1 MDTFFQDLRF
11 GARTL
16 LRNPGFAAIAVLTLA
31 LGVGA
36 NAAIFSVVNAVL
48 LRPLPWS
55 DPDHVVMIWSHWNA
69 YDKTWVADGEI
80 NDYRHEN
87 RTMTEI
93 AGWDVTEVNL
103 TGAGDPERVRGADM
117 SANTLSTFGVAPM
130 FGRTFTE
137 VEDRPN
143 GPNVVMLAADLWQR
157 RYGGNPS
164 IVGQTI
170 QIDGQ
175 PYQVVGITPPDF
187 LLPTD
192 FHGTAPSE
200 LWLPLRLDPANAD
213 HGSHGDYAAGRL
225 KPGVTLAQA
234 QDDFHRI
241 VRGWIAKGLYPPQMG
256 FDTVLLS
263 ARDEV
268 VGSVRRAIWLLF
280 GAVGFLLL
288 IACANVA
295 NLLLARA
302 EARQREI
309 AVRTALG
316 AGTWRVVQQLM
327 TESLLLAGVS
337 AALGLLLA
345 WGGVRILAWWNPS
358 SVPRVAGASVDARV
372 LAFTALVALVTT
384 IVFSVAPAARLLR
397 GGLTDG
403 MKEGSANATTGG
415 RRRQFRDALVIAEM
429 ALAVVL
435 LTGAGLMLR
444 TLWSLEHIDL
454 GFRPSGVLTMRVSL
468 PETTYKTGA
477 DVVGFYTRL
486 NDGVRALPGVVS
498 AGAARALPLGSTIGD
513 WGAVVDGYTPPPG
526 AAAKGDWEIVTDGYI
541 EAMGETVLRGRS
553 FTAADNANSQF
564 VGLINEEMARRYW
577 SGRDPIGGRFRISR
591 RLPLPWITVIGIVK
605 DVRHNGVTTPMKEK
619 FYIPQSQW
627 TRASLQ
633 IDADHEPVSPIRSMT
648 LVVKSAGDPSSL
660 TPAVR
665 DIVRRIDPNLP
676 VADVRTMNDVVGA
689 AFSTPRFTSVL
700 LSIFA
705 ALALTL
711 SAIGIYGVLSYV
723 VSRRTREIGIRVA
736 IGAGRWQVLRMVM
749 GGGLS
754 LALVGIGAGLVMAFG
769 VTRLLR
775 GLLHG
780 VTPLDPVTFVTVG
793 AGLTAV
799 AALASL
805 VPAWR
810 ASRVNPVVAL
820 KVE

>member
-1 MDTFFQDLRF
+1 METFFQDLRF

-16 LRNPGFAAIAVLTLA
+16 VRNPGFACVAVLTLA

-48 LRPLPWS
+48 LRPLPWA
-55 DPDHVVMIWSHWNA
+55 DPDRTVMIWSRWNA
-69 YDKTWVADGEI
+69 FDKTWVSDGEV
-80 NDYRHEN
+80 NGYRRET
-87 RTMTEI
+87 RTMAEI
-93 AGWDVTEVNL
+93 ASWDWTEVNL
-103 TGAGDPERVRGADM
+103 TGNGDPERVRAGEVT
-117 SANTLSTFGVAPM
+117 ANTFSTFGVAPM
-130 FGRTFTE
+130 FGRVFTE
-137 VEDRPN
+137 AEDRPN
-143 GPNVVMLAADLWQR
+143 GPNVVILGAGLWQR
-157 RYGGNPS
+157 RYGGDPS
-164 IVGQTI
+164 IVGRTI

-175 PYQVVGITPPDF
+175 SYEVVGIMPADF

-192 FHGTAPSE
+192 FHS
-200 LWLPLRLDPANAD
+200 LLPTVMWVPIRWDAASTD
-213 HGSHGDYAAGRL
+213 HGSHGIFAAGRL
-225 KPGVTLAQA
+225 EPGATVAQA

-268 VGSVRRAIWLLF
+268 VGAVRRPIWLLF

-316 AGTWRVVQQLM
+316 AGAWRVIRQLI

-337 AALGLLLA
+337 AGVGLLLA
-345 WGGVRILAWWNPS
+345 WSGVRVLTWWNPS
-358 SVPRVAGASVDARV
+358 SLPRVAGASVDGRV

-384 IVFSVAPAARLLR
+384 VVFSVAPAARLLR
-397 GGLTDG
+397 GGLSEG

-415 RRRQFRDALVIAEM
+415 RRRRFRDALVVAEM

-444 TLWSLEHIDL
+444 TLWSLQHIDL
-454 GFRPSGVLTMRVSL
+454 GFRPSGVLTMRLSL
-468 PETTYKTGA
+468 PATSYKSA
-477 DVVGFYTRL
+477 EDVVGFFARL
-486 NDGVRALPGVVS
+486 NDGVRAIPGVVA

-526 AAAKGDWEIVTDGYI
+526 ANAKGDWEIVTEGYI
-541 EAMGETVLRGRS
+541 EAMGETIRRGRS
-553 FTAADNANSQF
+553 LTAADSASSQL

-591 RLPLPWITVIGIVK
+591 RQPLPWITVVGIVK
-605 DVRHNGVTTPMKEK
+605 DVRHNGVTAATKEK
-619 FYIPQSQW
+619 FYLPQSQW
-627 TRASLQ
+627 QRAALQ
-633 IDADHEPVSPIRSMT
+633 IDGGTPVNAIRSMT
-648 LVVKSAGDPSSL
+648 LVIKSAGDPSSL
-660 TPAVR
+660 TASAR
-665 DIVRRIDPNLP
+665 DVVRRLDPNLP

-689 AFSTPRFTSVL
+689 ALSTPRFTSVL

-711 SAIGIYGVLSYV
+711 SAVGIYGVLSYV

-736 IGAGRWQVLRMVM
+736 IGANRMDVLRMVLRS
-749 GGGLS
+749 GVS
-754 LALVGIGAGLVMAFG
+754 LALAGIAGGLVMAAL
-769 VTRLLR
+769 VTRLLS

-780 VTPLDPVTFVTVG
+780 VTPLDPATFASVG
-793 AGLTAV
+793 VGLTAI
-799 AALASL
+799 AALASV

-810 ASRVNPVVAL
+810 ASRVNPVIAL
-820 KVE
+820 KSE